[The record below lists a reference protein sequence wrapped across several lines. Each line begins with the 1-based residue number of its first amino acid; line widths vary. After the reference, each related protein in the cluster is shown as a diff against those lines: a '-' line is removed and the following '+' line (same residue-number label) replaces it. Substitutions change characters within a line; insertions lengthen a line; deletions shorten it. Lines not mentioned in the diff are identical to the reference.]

1 MPRLLSINVRK
12 LDKLGKILKSKQHL
26 KKNKISK
33 KNINLAKNILQN
45 HYGVDASENICKH
58 LNLMKKKL
66 NMLIKKSNNYD
77 YLNYGYYFL
86 KSKILSLYNFV
97 FKSKT
102 ESYEVQKN
110 KRSNLNKNEI
120 QKRVDLISKI
130 LFSNKKKISS

>member
-1 MPRLLSINVRK
+1 
-12 LDKLGKILKSKQHL
+12 
-26 KKNKISK
+26 
-33 KNINLAKNILQN
+33 
-45 HYGVDASENICKH
+45 
-58 LNLMKKKL
+58 MKKK
-66 NMLIKKSNNYD
+66 IKYVDQKSNNYD

-130 LFSNKKKISS
+130 LFSNKKKFLVKEKHYGLFYINEKK